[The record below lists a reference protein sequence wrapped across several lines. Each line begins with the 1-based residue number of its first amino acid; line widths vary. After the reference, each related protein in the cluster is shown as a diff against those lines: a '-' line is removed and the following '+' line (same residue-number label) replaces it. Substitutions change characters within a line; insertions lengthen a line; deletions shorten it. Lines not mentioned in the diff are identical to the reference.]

1 MNELAYEQ
9 ALTQKID
16 DLMNVEYSPF
26 DPDNLRECLAQMDDD
41 DYKKMAA
48 MLKFSPTTGGQFL
61 TSRSVKFWTGMAK
74 TEAEARLEDECQNC
88 FGLGCNQC
96 DEQRLIDQKHGE

>member
-16 DLMNVEYSPF
+16 DLMNGDYSPF
-26 DPDNLRECLAQMDDD
+26 DPDNLRECLAQMDDAE
-41 DYKKMAA
+41 YKKLAA
-48 MLKFSPTTGGQFL
+48 FLKFSPTTGGQCL
-61 TSRSVKFWTGMAK
+61 VSNAIKFWTRMAK
-74 TEAEARLEDECQNC
+74 TEAKARLENECQNC

-96 DEQRLIDQKHGE
+96 DEDRNRE